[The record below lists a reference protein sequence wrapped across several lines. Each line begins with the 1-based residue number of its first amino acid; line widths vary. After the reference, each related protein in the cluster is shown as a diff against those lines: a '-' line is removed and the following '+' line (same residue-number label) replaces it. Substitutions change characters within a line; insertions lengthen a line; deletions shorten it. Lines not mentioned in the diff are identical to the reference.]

1 MNKEGI
7 TYKKLLLVGDRE
19 VGKTCFINKLKNDN
33 FINQYSRT
41 ECNLFI

>member
-19 VGKTCFINKLKNDN
+19 VGKTCFIKKLQNDN